1 MEQRKAKNLYKALLV
16 ITHKR
21 VFVSQ
26 NYFTH
31 DYLRLYPIVL
41 VTNIIITLN
50 TVNYFTSTFV
60 KDIFDWIVST
70 PLHIKERTVFLLNL
84 HGLSTNIRAF
94 WLTFWEFWAFWN
106 YKRKIETHLKNEICN
121 RNPDLP
127 CWRPRIYLKTLFW
140 LHSLKVE
147 TKN

>member
-1 MEQRKAKNLYKALLV
+1 MEQRKAKDLYKALLV

-94 WLTFWEFWAFWN
+94 
-106 YKRKIETHLKNEICN
+106 
-121 RNPDLP
+121 
-127 CWRPRIYLKTLFW
+127 
-140 LHSLKVE
+140 
-147 TKN
+147 